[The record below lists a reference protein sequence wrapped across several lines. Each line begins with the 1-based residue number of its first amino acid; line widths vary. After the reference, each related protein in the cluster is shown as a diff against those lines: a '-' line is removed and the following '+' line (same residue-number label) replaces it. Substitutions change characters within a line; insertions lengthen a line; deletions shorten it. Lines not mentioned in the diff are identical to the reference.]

1 MVTLWYGNQVWLRFE
16 EKLMD
21 IMIDD
26 LVYHLM
32 RENYAVRRLN
42 VAPTGLY
49 NKCVTVGKVQ
59 TQSTTIILHA

>member
-1 MVTLWYGNQVWLRFE
+1 
-16 EKLMD
+16 MD

-32 RENYAVRRLN
+32 RENYAVRRLNVAPTRLN